1 MYVVI
6 FIQSITIPLT
16 EPESVVVED
25 GVEVSDE
32 EEDEEEED
40 VSEFN
45 TLFRLMRS
53 EKTLGDPNQTPQ
65 GLNTPEPE
73 NEEGLLNEGPIR
85 VRNIEDL
92 EVLAEDVDP
101 RPIAAP
107 SLPQTAVGEAT
118 SEPPNKKRREID
130 LKEVLTKDAKVVK
143 VPFLPTVV
151 EEEVSSILNE
161 V

>member
-1 MYVVI
+1 M
-6 FIQSITIPLT
+6 
-16 EPESVVVED
+16 
-25 GVEVSDE
+25 VEVSDKEEEE
-32 EEDEEEED
+32 EEDEEEEEED

-53 EKTLGDPNQTPQ
+53 EKTLEGPNQTPQ
-65 GLNTPEPE
+65 GLNSPDRED
-73 NEEGLLNEGPIR
+73 EEGLLNEGQIR

-101 RPIAAP
+101 QPIAVP

-130 LKEVLTKDAKVVK
+130 LKEVLTKDAQVVK

-151 EEEVSSILNE
+151 EEEVS
-161 V
+161 